1 MVQFHGGNI
10 IWAVGQGTT
19 RTSLI
24 IWAVGQIEKC
34 EKYWKITRN
43 GILQNS
49 QKCGKMWEN

>member
-10 IWAVGQGTT
+10 IWGVGQGTT